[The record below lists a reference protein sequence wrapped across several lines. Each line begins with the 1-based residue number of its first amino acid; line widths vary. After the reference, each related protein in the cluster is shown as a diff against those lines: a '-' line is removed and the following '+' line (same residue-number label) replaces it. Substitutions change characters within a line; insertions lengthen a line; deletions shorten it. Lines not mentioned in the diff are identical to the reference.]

1 MSQLN
6 QLNERPRPDLTGAHA
21 PAGSAAKRMAV
32 FNRAA
37 GVLAAALTFAAMY
50 LSVTKELAFYHAWG
64 RIPFALFMAAGAAY
78 IAYGLA
84 RHWLLVLTAI
94 TIIWLIGL
102 WCGCCTDAR
111 W

>member
-1 MSQLN
+1 MIQLDD
-6 QLNERPRPDLTGAHA
+6 RPHPRITGAHA
-21 PAGSAAKRMAV
+21 RAASAAKRMAV

-37 GVLAAALTFAAMY
+37 GILAAVVTFAAMY
-50 LSVTKELAFYHAWG
+50 LTVTKELAFYHAWG
-64 RIPFALFMAAGAAY
+64 RIPFALFMASSAAY

-84 RHWLLVLTAI
+84 RHWLWVLTAI

-102 WCGCCTDAR
+102 WCGCCTEAH